1 MHPKYQEALK
11 LRFIGKSYGEIKCAL
26 GVPKSTLS
34 SWFKNLQLSPSIQK
48 ILIEKGRA
56 TNKNL
61 MEFNRRRTQAIKIEN
76 QQIKQAAAD
85 EIKPLSKRE
94 LLLIGTALYWA
105 EGYNKQDNVRSPN
118 ISFGNSDPKM
128 AILFLRFLREVM
140 RIPEE
145 ALRPI
150 VQIHHNVKVK
160 SAINF
165 WSKISGI
172 PQKFFHI
179 THQTS
184 RASKGKR
191 SAYLLP
197 YGTFRLDVRGR
208 QNFFRIKGWIDGL
221 IRQI

>member
-1 MHPKYQEALK
+1 MKFKYEEALK
-11 LRFIGKSYGEIKCAL
+11 LRFKGKSYGEINRIL
-26 GVPKSTLS
+26 GTPKSTLS
-34 SWFKNLQLSPSIQK
+34 YWFKNLKLPPSAQK

-56 TNKNL
+56 PRKQL

-76 QQIKQAAAD
+76 QQVKQAAVD
-85 EIKPLSKRE
+85 KIKPLSKYE
-94 LLLIGTALYWA
+94 LLLIGAALYWA
-105 EGYNKQDNVRSPN
+105 EGYNKQDNVGSPN
-118 ISFGNSDPKM
+118 ISFGNSAPDM
-128 AILFLRFLREVM
+128 IILFLRFLREVM
-140 RIPEE
+140 QIPEE
-145 ALRPI
+145 GLRPI
-150 VQIHHNVKVK
+150 VQIHHNVKAE

-165 WSKISGI
+165 WSRTSGI

-191 SAYLLP
+191 SPYSLP
-197 YGTFRLDVRGR
+197 YGTLRLEVRGR